1 MMMKYSVPM
10 AVAALLCAGC
20 ASASQDEAA
29 GDVIIGRTERTAPDG
44 RLTPEILQELGN
56 VGGLAASPDG
66 QRLLYGVT
74 YTSVAENR
82 SNRELFVLTRSADGA
97 EWSAP
102 VAVTHT
108 PKSESQAVWRDDA
121 TILFLTGGQVW
132 AMDADGTNR
141 RQLSHTERP
150 IEGFKLS
157 PDGEHI
163 LLVMTMPLAAP
174 GDHAQS
180 TVAQAGGADLAD
192 LYEGLDKA
200 SGVVYDDLMYR
211 HWDDFV
217 RNVPHPFLASFAPD
231 GTIAPEGM
239 TDILEGEP
247 YECPMRPFAGVESFA
262 FTPGGES
269 LIYVCRKKTGRDYAF
284 STCSALYLY
293 NVRTRETHC
302 LTPGDHGYDTAPLL
316 SPDGTRVAWQSME
329 RDGYESDKVRLLVAR
344 LGQEDGHPA
353 LLDVEDWTRAFDNN
367 CDAFLWA
374 SDSAIVMTSCV
385 EATERIFLATS
396 AAVRQLSPDEDADYA
411 ALALVGGEL
420 VATKHSMSAPNDIY
434 ALGPVPS
441 AEALA
446 QNGPVPAS
454 AIKRLTAEN
463 EHILGQV
470 RMGRVEKR
478 WLTTTTGEQMLTWV
492 AYPADFDPARQWPT
506 LLYCQGGPQ
515 SPVSQFW
522 STRWN
527 VQMMTA
533 QGYVVV
539 LPNRHGVPGFGQAWN
554 EQISGDYPG
563 QCMRD
568 YLTAIDAIAAEPWC
582 DRKHLG
588 AVGASF
594 GGYSVF
600 WLAGHHEGRFSCFIA
615 HAGIFNMESMW
626 GETEENWFSNWDF
639 GGAYYDTRNARA
651 QRTYALS
658 PHKAVADWD
667 TPILVIHGEK
677 DYRIPVTQGMQAFNI
692 ARMRGLDAELLYFPD
707 ECHWVQ
713 QPQNGVLWQ
722 RVFFRWLDKWLKE

>member
-1 MMMKYSVPM
+1 MTVSLL
-10 AVAALLCAGC
+10 AACSPTTEPQETAD
-20 ASASQDEAA
+20 AY
-29 GDVIIGRTERTAPDG
+29 IGRTERTAPDG
-44 RLTPEILQELGN
+44 RLTPEILQELGS
-56 VGGLAASPDG
+56 VGGLEASPDG

-74 YTSVAENR
+74 YSSVKENR
-82 SNRELFVLTRSADGA
+82 SNRELFLLTRSAEGGT
-97 EWSAP
+97 WSEP
-102 VAVTHT
+102 VAITHT
-108 PKSESQAVWRDDA
+108 AKSESQAVWKDDE
-121 TILFLTGGQVW
+121 TILFLMGGQVW
-132 AMDADGTNR
+132 AMDADGQNR
-141 RQLSHTERP
+141 RQLSATDRD

-157 PDGEHI
+157 PDGRTI
-163 LLVMTMPLAAP
+163 LLVMAVPLANP
-174 GDHAQS
+174 GDHSKS
-180 TVAQAGGADLAD
+180 TVAQPGGEDLAA

-211 HWDDFV
+211 HWNDFV
-217 RNVPHPFLASFAPD
+217 RDYPHPYLATIGAD
-231 GTIAPEGM
+231 GKIVTDDM
-239 TDILEGEP
+239 TDVLEGEP
-247 YECPMRPFAGVESFA
+247 YECPMRPFGGTESFA
-262 FTPGGES
+262 FTPDGER
-269 LIYVCRKKTGRDYAF
+269 LIYVCRKKTGKDYAF
-284 STCSALYLY
+284 STCSALYIY

-316 SPDGTRVAWQSME
+316 SPDGTRVAWQSMA
-329 RDGYESDKVRLLVAR
+329 RDGYESDKNRLLVAR
-344 LGQEDGHPA
+344 LAEEDGRPVLA
-353 LLDVEDWTRAFDNN
+353 DVEDWTRSFDNN
-367 CDAFLWA
+367 CDGFLWA

-385 EATERIFLATS
+385 EATERIFLATRD
-396 AAVRQLSPDEDADYA
+396 AVRQLSPDEDADYA
-411 ALALVGGEL
+411 ALALAGGEL
-420 VATKHSMSAPNDIY
+420 LVTKHSMSAPNEIFS
-434 ALGPVPS
+434 LGPVP
-441 AEALA
+441 APEALA
-446 QNGPVPAS
+446 AATVEAS
-454 AIKRLTAEN
+454 AVKRLTAEN
-463 EHILGQV
+463 DHILTQI

-478 WLTTTTGEQMLTWV
+478 WIRTTSGEQMLTWV
-492 AYPADFDPARQWPT
+492 AYPADFDPARRYPT

-515 SPVSQFW
+515 SAVSQFW

-527 VQMMTA
+527 IQMMTA

-568 YLTAIDAIAAEPWC
+568 YLAAIDAVAAEPWC
-582 DRKHLG
+582 DRQHLG

-639 GGAYYDTRNARA
+639 GGAYYDKANARA
-651 QRTYALS
+651 QRTYELS
-658 PHKAVADWD
+658 PHKAVAAWD

-713 QPQNGVLWQ
+713 KPQNGVLWQ
-722 RVFFRWLDKWLKE
+722 RVFFRWLDKWLKAEP